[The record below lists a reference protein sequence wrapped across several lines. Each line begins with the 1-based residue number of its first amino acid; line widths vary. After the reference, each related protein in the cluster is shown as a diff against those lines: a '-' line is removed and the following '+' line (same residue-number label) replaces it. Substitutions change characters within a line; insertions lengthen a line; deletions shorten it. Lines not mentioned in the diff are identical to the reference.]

1 MIGMALSPKSIIE
14 ARGVGKAYGPTLVLR
29 GVDLPLRERDVTCV
43 VGPSGSGKTTLLR
56 CMALLTEPTA
66 GTVLMRDQVVATPKP
81 DRGTQR
87 AARAVR
93 AEIGMVF
100 QHFNLWPHMSV
111 LGNIVEAPM
120 RVRGTGRDE
129 AVALAEAL
137 LGKVGLA
144 DKRDVY
150 PARLSGGQ
158 QQRVAIA
165 RALAMRPAVL
175 LFAEPTS
182 ALDPELRRDVLAV
195 MRDLAADGMTMMV
208 VTHEMAFAEK
218 VGTRIVFMDQGA
230 IVEEGE
236 PKAFFAAPTTDRA
249 QRFLALFED

>member
-1 MIGMALSPKSIIE
+1 MAAGSRPIIE
-14 ARGVGKAYGPTLVLR
+14 ARAVGKAYGPTRVLHA
-29 GVDLPLRERDVTCV
+29 VDLALRERDVLCV

-56 CMALLTEPTA
+56 CMALLTEPTDGA
-66 GTVLMRDQVVATPKP
+66 VVMRDRVVASAKP

-93 AEIGMVF
+93 ADIGMVF
-100 QHFNLWPHMSV
+100 QHFNLWPHMTV
-111 LGNIVEAPM
+111 LGNIIEAPI
-120 RVRGTGRDE
+120 RVRGTRRDE

-150 PARLSGGQ
+150 PGRLSGGQ

-175 LFAEPTS
+175 LFDEPTS
-182 ALDPELRRDVLAV
+182 ALDPELRREVLSV
-195 MRDLAADGMTMMV
+195 MRDLAAEGMTMMV
-208 VTHEMAFAEK
+208 VTHEMGFAEK
-218 VGTRIVFMDQGA
+218 VGTRVVFMDQGT

-236 PKAFFAAPTTDRA
+236 PKAFFGAPKTDRA